1 MLIKFCGITRQQAAD
16 VAQRLGADFCGFIFH
31 PKSPRYIG
39 PESAANIA
47 TGNASRVGVFVKQD
61 AAEII
66 EIMQKARLD
75 FAQLHGDQDIACAK
89 AIGPNIIRALW
100 PARYGQIGQI
110 LVDAEKFAPYC
121 QYFLLD
127 SGKAGGGHGKATDLA
142 SLAGLELPR
151 PYFLAG
157 GLNTD
162 NIRLALARCAPAGLD
177 LNSGVE
183 DAPGVKNAAK
193 MAECA
198 RIARNIE
205 TNFQH

>member
-1 MLIKFCGITRQQAAD
+1 MLIKFCGITRQQDAD
-16 VAQRLGADFCGFIFH
+16 VAQRLGVDFCGFIFH

-39 PESAANIA
+39 PESAAKIA
-47 TGNASRVGVFVKQD
+47 TGNVSRVGVFVKQD

-66 EIMQKARLD
+66 ETMQKARLD

-157 GLNTD
+157 GLT
-162 NIRLALARCAPAGLD
+162 
-177 LNSGVE
+177 SH
-183 DAPGVKNAAK
+183 NAAD
-193 MAECA
+193 AVLSLRPYA
-198 RIARNIE
+198 VDVSSGIE
-205 TNFQH
+205 TGGQKDIAKMNAFVSVVRAADKIPQK